1 MRRPYRLSAAQVQD
15 ATEQLKKAMEQ
26 GWIVPSQSPWGMPI
40 LMVPKKDNKWRLCV
54 DYRDLNAV
62 TIQDAYPL
70 PRIDDLLHE
79 IGTSTWFSRLD
90 LEAGYHQIWINP
102 RDRYKTAFRIAKAV
116 DGHCHFE
123 WQVMPFGLKNAPAT
137 FQRYMT
143 VILAPCAAFTI
154 VYMDD
159 VLIHSSSEQEH
170 QQHVDQV
177 FAVLREKQLKVKK
190 SKMRIF
196 QARDCVFG
204 ASSSGRKNN
213 DG

>member
-1 MRRPYRLSAAQVQD
+1 
-15 ATEQLKKAMEQ
+15 
-26 GWIVPSQSPWGMPI
+26 MPI

-62 TIQDAYPL
+62 TVQDAYPL

-79 IGTSTWFSRLD
+79 IGTSTWFTRLD

-102 RDRYKTAFRIAKAV
+102 KDRAKTAFRIAKAV
-116 DGHCHFE
+116 DGNCHFE

-143 VILAPCAAFTI
+143 VVLAPCAAFTI

-159 VLIHSSSEQEH
+159 VLIHSSSEREHQEH
-170 QQHVDQV
+170 VSKV
-177 FAVLREKQLKVKK
+177 FTVLREKQLKVKQTK
-190 SKMRIF
+190 
-196 QARDCVFG
+196 V
-204 ASSSGRKNN
+204 
-213 DG
+213 